1 MKRAYGSLR
10 KALRYGRDSASQGR
24 VRPALGLLVAV
35 LSCSHAQPAPA
46 AGTPGTPGAGAKDRA
61 GTASAA
67 ETRADVRAIS
77 DELHALLREEAER
90 VWTRWTT
97 GAGPLPSGA
106 LAQHPRLFLR
116 ESLAT
121 AAAALASAS
130 SPEDRL
136 ALRLLHGELATLA
149 VSREAAPDADD
160 LERARATLAFAAPG
174 DRRAERSERDLDR
187 LLTEESNA
195 QKRLQLAQAE
205 AKAAKDLAPLALAR
219 DAAVQ
224 KALER
229 LGIPSWA
236 SIIQDLHGA
245 TPAQLADLAERTLTD
260 TEAVARKAMNLSA
273 QHNLGVTPDRV
284 HRADLP
290 RLVRSAAA
298 DREFTTGKSWPSTR
312 DTFSGFGI
320 DPGALAN
327 LKVDAEPSPSKGPRP
342 LALLVDPPRDVRLS
356 LRPAGGFEEQ
366 RAVLHETAR
375 AVGGALSQASRWEIV
390 QLGSGSAA
398 EGVAQLFQE
407 VATDPA
413 WLREHTGLRGEPL
426 DDLVH
431 VQATRRLL
439 AARRAAALVLFEV
452 KRRDAPQTAE
462 TNAALYKDLL
472 QRATLASLTE
482 EDAGRWALEADDWMR
497 AATQLQGALLA
508 AGLEDALGR
517 ITAKPFDANA
527 PAAAGGTDG
536 GSAQPAQAS
545 PDAGTQQKVITPKPT
560 RSTKAKTASK
570 RGSSSQTAQ
579 PPAPPP
585 PPPAPEP
592 ATGSFWH
599 YPSSADLLRKIWS
612 QGRSASALEVA
623 QVYGVAQLDPMTLA
637 QIADRRLA
645 YSAPDAPPPAERPDY
660 SYMQGDRKA
669 RRKKHKKK

>member
-1 MKRAYGSLR
+1 M
-10 KALRYGRDSASQGR
+10 
-24 VRPALGLLVAV
+24 RPALGLLVAV

-46 AGTPGTPGAGAKDRA
+46 AGTPAAPGGGAKDRA
-61 GTASAA
+61 GTAGASQS
-67 ETRADVRAIS
+67 RVDVRAIS
-77 DELHALLREEAER
+77 EELHALLREEAER

-116 ESLAT
+116 ETVDAV
-121 AAAALASAS
+121 AAASAS

-136 ALRLLHGELATLA
+136 ALRLLHAELATLA
-149 VSREAAPDADD
+149 VSREAAPDVDD

-187 LLTEESNA
+187 LLTEEASA

-224 KALER
+224 KAFER
-229 LGIPSWA
+229 LGITSWA
-236 SIIQDLHGA
+236 AIIAELHGA

-260 TEAVARKAMNLSA
+260 TEAAARKAMKLSA

-298 DREFTTGKSWPSTR
+298 DREFTTGKAWPSTR
-312 DTFSGFGI
+312 ETFNGFEI
-320 DPGALAN
+320 DPGALPN

-342 LALLVDPPRDVRLS
+342 LTLLVDPPADVRLS
-356 LRPAGGFEEQ
+356 FRPAGGFEEQ

-375 AVGGALSQASRWEIV
+375 AVGGALSQAPRWEIV

-407 VATDPA
+407 VAADPA

-462 TNAALYKDLL
+462 ANAALYKDLL
-472 QRATLASLTE
+472 QRATLASMTD
-482 EDAGRWALEADDWMR
+482 EDAGRWALEADEWMR

-517 ITAKPFDANA
+517 MSAKPDAG
-527 PAAAGGTDG
+527 AAATGGTDG
-536 GSAQPAQAS
+536 SAAQAAQPS
-545 PDAGTQQKVITPKPT
+545 PDAGTPQKILTPKPT
-560 RSTKAKTASK
+560 RSTKVKTTSK
-570 RGSSSQTAQ
+570 RGSPPPQAQ
-579 PPAPPP
+579 ADAPPP

-599 YPSSADLLRKIWS
+599 SPGSGELLRKIWAR
-612 QGRSASALEVA
+612 GRSASALEVA

-660 SYMQGDRKA
+660 KYMQGDRKT
-669 RRKKHKKK
+669 RRKRHKKK

>member
-1 MKRAYGSLR
+1 
-10 KALRYGRDSASQGR
+10 

-35 LSCSHAQPAPA
+35 LSCSHASPAPA
-46 AGTPGTPGAGAKDRA
+46 AGAATAPNGGAANPGRTV
-61 GTASAA
+61 AA
-67 ETRADVRAIS
+67 AQAAPDVRAIS
-77 DELHALLREEAER
+77 DELHALLRDEAER

-106 LAQHPRLFLR
+106 LAQHPKLFLR
-116 ESLAT
+116 ESLDAV
-121 AAAALASAS
+121 AAALASAS
-130 SPEDRL
+130 SAEDRL
-136 ALRLLHGELATLA
+136 ALRLLHAELATLA
-149 VSREAAPDADD
+149 VSREASPDADD

-187 LLTEESNA
+187 LLTEEPSA

-205 AKAAKDLAPLALAR
+205 AKAAKELAPLALAR
-219 DAAVQ
+219 DAALQ
-224 KALER
+224 KAFER
-229 LGIPSWA
+229 LGINSWA
-236 SIIQDLHGA
+236 AIVEELHGA

-260 TEAVARKAMNLSA
+260 TETVARKAMKLSA
-273 QHNLGVTPDRV
+273 QYSLGLTPDRV

-298 DREFTTGKSWPSTR
+298 DREFATAKAWPATR
-312 DTFSGFGI
+312 ETFNGFGI
-320 DPGALAN
+320 DPGGLSN

-342 LALLVDPPRDVRLS
+342 LALLVEPPADVRLS

-375 AVGGALSQASRWEIV
+375 AVGGALSQSGRWEIV
-390 QLGSGSAA
+390 QLGSGAGA

-407 VATDPA
+407 MTTDPA

-462 TNAALYKDLL
+462 ANAALYKDLI
-472 QRATLASLTE
+472 QRATLASMTD
-482 EDAGRWALEADDWMR
+482 EDAGRWALESDEWMR
-497 AATQLQGALLA
+497 AATQLQGSLLA

-517 ITAKPFDANA
+517 MNAKPVAGD
-527 PAAAGGTDG
+527 AAAGGTDG
-536 GSAQPAQAS
+536 GGAQAT
-545 PDAGTQQKVITPKPT
+545 PDAGTQQPTKVMNPKPS
-560 RSTKAKTASK
+560 RSTKTKTASK
-570 RGSSSQTAQ
+570 RGSAQ
-579 PPAPPP
+579 PQPQADAPPP
-585 PPPAPEP
+585 PPPPPEP

-599 YPSSADLLRKIWS
+599 SPATGELLRKIWAR
-612 QGRSASALEVA
+612 GRSASAVEAA
-623 QVYGVAQLDPMTLA
+623 QIYGVAQLDPMTLA

-660 SYMQGDRKA
+660 KYMQGDRKT
-669 RRKKHKKK
+669 RRKRHKTKKR

>member
-1 MKRAYGSLR
+1 M
-10 KALRYGRDSASQGR
+10 
-24 VRPALGLLVAV
+24 
-35 LSCSHAQPAPA
+35 
-46 AGTPGTPGAGAKDRA
+46 
-61 GTASAA
+61 
-67 ETRADVRAIS
+67 DVRAIS
-77 DELHALLREEAER
+77 AELRALLRDEAER

-106 LAQHPRLFLR
+106 LAQHPKLFLR
-116 ESLAT
+116 ESLDAV
-121 AAAALASAS
+121 AAALARAS
-130 SPEDRL
+130 SPDDRL
-136 ALRLLHGELATLA
+136 ALRVLHAELATLA
-149 VSREAAPDADD
+149 VSREASPDSED

-187 LLTEESNA
+187 LLTDEPSA

-219 DAAVQ
+219 DAAIQ
-224 KALER
+224 KAVER

-236 SIIQDLHGA
+236 AIVEELHGA

-260 TEAVARKAMNLSA
+260 TEAVAHKAMKLSA
-273 QHNLGVTPDRV
+273 QHSLGVTPDRV

-298 DREFTTGKSWPSTR
+298 DREFAIGKSWPATR
-312 DTFSGFGI
+312 ETFDGFGV
-320 DPGALAN
+320 DPGGLPN

-342 LALLVDPPRDVRLS
+342 LALLVDPPDDVRLS

-366 RAVLHETAR
+366 RAVLHESAR
-375 AVGGALSQASRWEIV
+375 AVGGALSRAPRWEIV

-452 KRRDAPQTAE
+452 KRRDGPQTAE
-462 TNAALYKDLL
+462 ANAALYKDLI
-472 QRATLASLTE
+472 QRATLASMTD
-482 EDAGRWALEADDWMR
+482 EDAGRWALESDEWVH

-517 ITAKPFDANA
+517 MSGKPDAGTT
-527 PAAAGGTDG
+527 AAGGTDG
-536 GSAQPAQAS
+536 AVPAAEAK
-545 PDAGTQQKVITPKPT
+545 PDAGTPAKIITPKPT
-560 RSTKAKTASK
+560 RSTKTKTASK
-570 RGSSSQTAQ
+570 RGPAQ
-579 PPAPPP
+579 PEADAPPP
-585 PPPAPEP
+585 PPPPPEP

-599 YPSSADLLRKIWS
+599 SPASGDLLRKLWAR
-612 QGRSASALEVA
+612 GRSASALEVA
-623 QVYGVAQLDPMTLA
+623 QLYGVAQLDPMTLG

-660 SYMQGDRKA
+660 KYMQGDRKT
-669 RRKKHKKK
+669 RRKRHKKR

>member
-1 MKRAYGSLR
+1 
-10 KALRYGRDSASQGR
+10 LRYGRDNASQGR

-46 AGTPGTPGAGAKDRA
+46 AGTPAAPGAKDRA
-61 GTASAA
+61 APASGS
-67 ETRADVRAIS
+67 EPRADVRAIS

-116 ESLAT
+116 DSLDAV
-121 AAAALASAS
+121 AAALAKAS
-130 SPEDRL
+130 SPDDRL

-187 LLTEESNA
+187 LLTEEASA

-224 KALER
+224 RAFER
-229 LGIPSWA
+229 LGIPSWTA
-236 SIIQDLHGA
+236 IIEELHGA

-260 TEAVARKAMNLSA
+260 TEAVARKAMKLSA

-298 DREFTTGKSWPSTR
+298 DREFTTGKTWPSTR
-312 DTFSGFGI
+312 ETFNGFGI
-320 DPGALAN
+320 DPGALPN

-342 LALLVDPPRDVRLS
+342 LALLVDPPADVRLS

-375 AVGGALSQASRWEIV
+375 AVGGALSQAPRWEIV

-407 VATDPA
+407 TAADPA

-452 KRRDAPQTAE
+452 KRRDGPQTAE
-462 TNAALYKDLL
+462 ANAALYKDLV
-472 QRATLASLTE
+472 QRATLASMTE
-482 EDAGRWALEADDWMR
+482 EDAGRWALEADEWMR

-517 ITAKPFDANA
+517 MSAKPDAGA
-527 PAAAGGTDG
+527 TATGETDG
-536 GSAQPAQAS
+536 GAAQAAPPS
-545 PDAGTQQKVITPKPT
+545 PDAGPPQKVITPKPT
-560 RSTKAKTASK
+560 RSTKVKTTLK
-570 RGSSSQTAQ
+570 RGSSQ
-579 PPAPPP
+579 PQADAPPP

-599 YPSSADLLRKIWS
+599 SPASGELLRKIWAR
-612 QGRSASALEVA
+612 GRSASALEVA
-623 QVYGVAQLDPMTLA
+623 QVYGVAQLDPMTLG

-660 SYMQGDRKA
+660 KYMQGDRKT
-669 RRKKHKKK
+669 RRKRHKKK

>member
-1 MKRAYGSLR
+1 M
-10 KALRYGRDSASQGR
+10 
-24 VRPALGLLVAV
+24 RPALGLLVAV
-35 LSCSHAQPAPA
+35 LACSHAQPAPA
-46 AGTPGTPGAGAKDRA
+46 AGAPSTAGGATKDRGGA
-61 GTASAA
+61 ASAA
-67 ETRADVRAIS
+67 QPRPDVRAIS

-116 ESLAT
+116 ESLDAV
-121 AAAALASAS
+121 AAASAS
-130 SPEDRL
+130 SPDDRL
-136 ALRLLHGELATLA
+136 ALRLLHAELATLA
-149 VSREAAPDADD
+149 VSREAAPDVDD

-187 LLTEESNA
+187 LLTEEASA
-195 QKRLQLAQAE
+195 QKRLQLAEAE

-236 SIIQDLHGA
+236 SIIEKLHEA

-260 TEAVARKAMNLSA
+260 TEAVARKAMKLSA
-273 QHNLGVTPDRV
+273 QYSLGVTPDRV

-298 DREFTTGKSWPSTR
+298 DREFTTGKAWPATR
-312 DTFSGFGI
+312 ETFNGFGI
-320 DPGALAN
+320 DPGALPN
-327 LKVDAEPSPSKGPRP
+327 LKVDEEPSPSKGPRP
-342 LALLVDPPRDVRLS
+342 LALLVDPPQDVRLS

-375 AVGGALSQASRWEIV
+375 AVGGSLSQAPRWEIV

-398 EGVAQLFQE
+398 EGIAQLFQE
-407 VATDPA
+407 VAVDPA

-462 TNAALYKDLL
+462 ANAALYKDLI
-472 QRATLASLTE
+472 QRAMLASMTE
-482 EDAGRWALEADDWMR
+482 DDAGRWALESDEWMR

-517 ITAKPFDANA
+517 MSAKPDAGTT
-527 PAAAGGTDG
+527 AAGGTDG
-536 GSAQPAQAS
+536 GAAAAQGAADAGAPPKAS
-545 PDAGTQQKVITPKPT
+545 PDAGTPTKVMNPKPT
-560 RSTKAKTASK
+560 RSTKTKTASK
-570 RGSSSQTAQ
+570 RGSSSPQ
-579 PPAPPP
+579 PQADAPPP
-585 PPPAPEP
+585 PPPPPEP

-599 YPSSADLLRKIWS
+599 SPASAELLRKIWAR
-612 QGRSASALEVA
+612 GRSASALEA
-623 QVYGVAQLDPMTLA
+623 ARVYGVAQLDPMTLA

-660 SYMQGDRKA
+660 KYMQGDRKT
-669 RRKKHKKK
+669 RRKRHKKR

>member
-1 MKRAYGSLR
+1 
-10 KALRYGRDSASQGR
+10 

-46 AGTPGTPGAGAKDRA
+46 AGAPSPGGAGARDRGGNA
-61 GTASAA
+61 GAA
-67 ETRADVRAIS
+67 QPRADVRAIS
-77 DELHALLREEAER
+77 DELHALLREEADR

-116 ESLAT
+116 ESLDAV
-121 AAAALASAS
+121 AAALASAS

-136 ALRLLHGELATLA
+136 ALRLLHAELATLA

-187 LLTEESNA
+187 LLTEEASA
-195 QKRLQLAQAE
+195 QKRLQLAEAE
-205 AKAAKDLAPLALAR
+205 AKAAKELAPLALAR

-236 SIIQDLHGA
+236 AIIEELHGA

-260 TEAVARKAMNLSA
+260 TEAVARKAMKLSA
-273 QHNLGVTPDRV
+273 QHSLGVTADRV

-298 DREFTTGKSWPSTR
+298 DREFTTGKAWPATR
-312 DTFSGFGI
+312 ETFSGLGV
-320 DPGALAN
+320 DPGAIPDLRI
-327 LKVDAEPSPSKGPRP
+327 DAEPSPSKGPRP

-356 LRPAGGFEEQ
+356 FRPAGGFEEQ

-375 AVGGALSQASRWEIV
+375 AVGGAFSQAPRWEIV

-407 VATDPA
+407 VTTDPA
-413 WLREHTGLRGEPL
+413 WLREHTALRGEPL

-439 AARRAAALVLFEV
+439 AARRAAALVIFEV
-452 KRRDAPQTAE
+452 KRRDGPQTVEA
-462 TNAALYKDLL
+462 NAALYKDLIE
-472 QRATLASLTE
+472 RATLASMTE
-482 EDAGRWALEADDWMR
+482 EDAGRWALESDEWIR
-497 AATQLQGALLA
+497 ASTQLQGALLA

-517 ITAKPFDANA
+517 MSARPDAGATAAVGTDGS
-527 PAAAGGTDG
+527 PAAA
-536 GSAQPAQAS
+536 PAQATPDAATQAT
-545 PDAGTQQKVITPKPT
+545 PDAGTPPKVFAPKPT
-560 RSTKAKTASK
+560 RSTKTKTASR
-570 RGSSSQTAQ
+570 RGSSQSQAQ
-579 PPAPPP
+579 ADAPPP
-585 PPPAPEP
+585 PPPPPEP
-592 ATGSFWH
+592 ATASFWH
-599 YPSSADLLRKIWS
+599 SPASGELLRKMWAR
-612 QGRSASALEVA
+612 GRSASALEVA
-623 QVYGVAQLDPMTLA
+623 QVYGVAQLDPMTLG

-660 SYMQGDRKA
+660 KYMQGDRKT
-669 RRKKHKKK
+669 RRKRHKKK